1 MNATTLDNVLSEC
14 HECEDKL
21 ENLRHLLHDICRRSN
36 NQLFEFEI
44 DEGRYV
50 RVPEIGLTE
59 QITKPLTGKTFIFS
73 PEENNK
79 YMVVSID
86 DISKL
91 VSLYKSL
98 VEELYEIKEGNN
110 K

>member
-1 MNATTLDNVLSEC
+1 MNATTLDSVLSEC
-14 HECEDKL
+14 HDCKDKL

-36 NQLFEFEI
+36 SQLFEFEI

-50 RVPEIGLTE
+50 RVPEIGLIE
-59 QITKPLTGKTFIFS
+59 EITRPLIGKTFIFS

-79 YMVVSID
+79 YMVMSID
-86 DISKL
+86 DVSKL
-91 VSLYKSL
+91 VSLYRSL